1 MSELLLAL
9 NAGSSSLKF
18 ALIADRGDEFLHVA
32 RGLVERVTGDGEPR
46 FVARPPDGTVIAEHT
61 WPRTEHVGHAGA
73 LG

>member
-1 MSELLLAL
+1 
-9 NAGSSSLKF
+9 
-18 ALIADRGDEFLHVA
+18 VA

-61 WPRTEHVGHAGA
+61 WPRTAHVGHAGA